1 MKFIKISLLATLL
14 ISTSAIAQQ
23 FAATGMHAG
32 FGVNS
37 VNPMAT
43 FQNVSKY
50 MESEDFKKLG
60 ITAGLYANNVN
71 GADDTTHLIEF
82 YYPDAASYQKAV
94 DMATT
99 SSAVANLLSTAA
111 QNGTQNTYESVYIN
125 VREKI
130 TAADVEKNKV
140 FYVWRVETTDLPRY
154 LREWDKMIEEIEEEG
169 IAGDSYGMKV
179 AFAGAVHG
187 ETLFVWAGYENQQQM
202 IEQLAVFNDSESF
215 ANFNNRTQGFSS
227 IVANEISTQLALW
240 NGALYT
246 E

>member
-1 MKFIKISLLATLL
+1 M
-14 ISTSAIAQQ
+14 
-23 FAATGMHAG
+23 AA
-32 FGVNS
+32 
-37 VNPMAT
+37 
-43 FQNVSKY
+43 
-50 MESEDFKKLG
+50 
-60 ITAGLYANNVN
+60 
-71 GADDTTHLIEF
+71 
-82 YYPDAASYQKAV
+82 
-94 DMATT
+94 T

-111 QNGTQNTYESVYIN
+111 QNGTQNTYESVYMN

-154 LREWDKMIEEIEEEG
+154 LREWDKMIEDIEEEG

>member
-1 MKFIKISLLATLL
+1 MKFVKISLIFSML

-23 FAATGMHAG
+23 FLASGIHAG

-37 VNPMAT
+37 INPVAT

-50 MESEDFKKLG
+50 MQSSDFKKLG

-94 DMATT
+94 DMAAT

-140 FYVWRVETTDLPRY
+140 FYVWRVETSDFPRY

-187 ETLFVWAGYENQQQM
+187 ESLFVWAGYENQQKM
-202 IEQLAVFNDSESF
+202 IEQLAVFNASESF
-215 ANFNNRTQGFSS
+215 ANFNTKTQGYSS
-227 IVANEISTQLALW
+227 IIANEITTQLALW

>member
-1 MKFIKISLLATLL
+1 MKFIKITLLSLLL
-14 ISTSAIAQQ
+14 ISTSAVAQQ
-23 FAATGMHAG
+23 FSATGMHAG

-37 VNPMAT
+37 VNPVAT

-94 DMATT
+94 DMAAT

-154 LREWDKMIEEIEEEG
+154 LREWDKMIEDIEDEG
-169 IAGDSYGMKV
+169 VAGDSYGMKV
-179 AFAGAVHG
+179 AFAGGLHG
-187 ETLFVWAGYENQQQM
+187 ESLFVWAGYENQQQM
-202 IEQLAVFNDSESF
+202 LDQLAVFNSSEGF
-215 ANFNNRTQGFSS
+215 ARFNAKTQSFSS

-240 NGALYT
+240 NGNLYT

>member
-1 MKFIKISLLATLL
+1 M
-14 ISTSAIAQQ
+14 
-23 FAATGMHAG
+23 
-32 FGVNS
+32 
-37 VNPMAT
+37 
-43 FQNVSKY
+43 
-50 MESEDFKKLG
+50 
-60 ITAGLYANNVN
+60 
-71 GADDTTHLIEF
+71 
-82 YYPDAASYQKAV
+82 
-94 DMATT
+94 
-99 SSAVANLLSTAA
+99 ANLLSTAA
-111 QNGTQNTYESVYIN
+111 QNGTQNTYESVYMN

-187 ETLFVWAGYENQQQM
+187 ETLFVWAGYENEQQM

>member
-1 MKFIKISLLATLL
+1 MKFVKISLIFSML

-23 FAATGMHAG
+23 FLASGIHAS

-37 VNPMAT
+37 INPVAT

-50 MESEDFKKLG
+50 MQSSDFKKLG

>member
-1 MKFIKISLLATLL
+1 MYGAWKLL
-14 ISTSAIAQQ
+14 I
-23 FAATGMHAG
+23 
-32 FGVNS
+32 
-37 VNPMAT
+37 
-43 FQNVSKY
+43 
-50 MESEDFKKLG
+50 
-60 ITAGLYANNVN
+60 
-71 GADDTTHLIEF
+71 
-82 YYPDAASYQKAV
+82 
-94 DMATT
+94 
-99 SSAVANLLSTAA
+99 
-111 QNGTQNTYESVYIN
+111 
-125 VREKI
+125 
-130 TAADVEKNKV
+130 
-140 FYVWRVETTDLPRY
+140 PRY
-154 LREWDKMIEEIEEEG
+154 LREWDKMIEDIEEEG

>member
-1 MKFIKISLLATLL
+1 M
-14 ISTSAIAQQ
+14 
-23 FAATGMHAG
+23 
-32 FGVNS
+32 
-37 VNPMAT
+37 T
-43 FQNVSKY
+43 F
-50 MESEDFKKLG
+50 
-60 ITAGLYANNVN
+60 
-71 GADDTTHLIEF
+71 EF
-82 YYPDAASYQKAV
+82 
-94 DMATT
+94 
-99 SSAVANLLSTAA
+99 
-111 QNGTQNTYESVYIN
+111 
-125 VREKI
+125 
-130 TAADVEKNKV
+130 DVEKKNEVIIPKRRQEPKIV
-140 FYVWRVETTDLPRY
+140 FDL
-154 LREWDKMIEEIEEEG
+154 IEEIEEEG

>member
-1 MKFIKISLLATLL
+1 MKFIKISILSALL

-37 VNPMAT
+37 VNPIAT

-60 ITAGLYANNVN
+60 ITAGLYTNNVN
-71 GADDTTHLIEF
+71 GTDDTTHLIEF

-94 DMATT
+94 DMAAT
-99 SSAVANLLSTAA
+99 SSAVADLLSTAA
-111 QNGTQNTYESVYIN
+111 ENGTQNTYESVYIN

>member
-1 MKFIKISLLATLL
+1 MKFVKITLLSLLL
-14 ISTSAIAQQ
+14 ISTSAVAQQ
-23 FAATGMHAG
+23 FSATGMHAG

-37 VNPMAT
+37 VNPVAT

-94 DMATT
+94 DMAAT

-154 LREWDKMIEEIEEEG
+154 LREWDKMIEDIEDEG
-169 IAGDSYGMKV
+169 VAGDSYGMKV
-179 AFAGAVHG
+179 AFAGGLHG
-187 ETLFVWAGYENQQQM
+187 ESLFVWAGYENQQQM
-202 IEQLAVFNDSESF
+202 LDQLAVFNSSEGF
-215 ANFNNRTQGFSS
+215 ARFNAKTQSFSS

-240 NGALYT
+240 NGNLYT

>member
-1 MKFIKISLLATLL
+1 M
-14 ISTSAIAQQ
+14 
-23 FAATGMHAG
+23 AA
-32 FGVNS
+32 
-37 VNPMAT
+37 
-43 FQNVSKY
+43 
-50 MESEDFKKLG
+50 
-60 ITAGLYANNVN
+60 
-71 GADDTTHLIEF
+71 
-82 YYPDAASYQKAV
+82 
-94 DMATT
+94 T

-140 FYVWRVETTDLPRY
+140 FYVWRVETSDLPRY

-187 ETLFVWAGYENQQQM
+187 ESLFVWAGYENQQQM
-202 IEQLAVFNDSESF
+202 IEQLAVFNASESF

-240 NGALYT
+240 TGALYT

>member
-1 MKFIKISLLATLL
+1 MKFIKITLLSLLL
-14 ISTSAIAQQ
+14 ISTSAVAQQ

-37 VNPMAT
+37 VNPVAT

-50 MESEDFKKLG
+50 MESADFKKLG

-82 YYPDAASYQKAV
+82 YYPDAAAYQKAV
-94 DMATT
+94 DLAAT
-99 SSAVANLLSTAA
+99 SPAVADLLTTAA
-111 QNGTQNTYESVYIN
+111 QNGTQNTSESVYIN

-154 LREWDKMIEEIEEEG
+154 LREWDKMIEDIEDEG
-169 IAGDSYGMKV
+169 VAGDSYGMKV
-179 AFAGAVHG
+179 AFAGGLHG
-187 ETLFVWAGYENQQQM
+187 ESLFVWAGYENQQQM
-202 IEQLAVFNDSESF
+202 LDQLAVFNSSEGF
-215 ANFNNRTQGFSS
+215 ARFNAKTQSFSS

-240 NGALYT
+240 NGNLYT

>member
-1 MKFIKISLLATLL
+1 MKFIKITLLSLLL
-14 ISTSAIAQQ
+14 ISTSAVAQQ
-23 FAATGMHAG
+23 FSATGMHAG

-37 VNPMAT
+37 VNPVAT

-71 GADDTTHLIEF
+71 GTDDTTHLIEF

-94 DMATT
+94 DMAAT

-154 LREWDKMIEEIEEEG
+154 LREWDKMIEDIEDEG
-169 IAGDSYGMKV
+169 VAGDSYGMKV
-179 AFAGAVHG
+179 AFAGGLHG
-187 ETLFVWAGYENQQQM
+187 ESLFVWAGYENQQQM
-202 IEQLAVFNDSESF
+202 LDQLAVFNSSEGF
-215 ANFNNRTQGFSS
+215 ARFNAKTQSFSS

-240 NGALYT
+240 NGNLYT

>member
-1 MKFIKISLLATLL
+1 MKFIKITLLSLLL
-14 ISTSAIAQQ
+14 ISTSAVAQQ

-37 VNPMAT
+37 VNPVAT

-50 MESEDFKKLG
+50 MESADFKKLG

-71 GADDTTHLIEF
+71 GADDTTHSIEF
-82 YYPDAASYQKAV
+82 YYPDASAYQKAV
-94 DMATT
+94 DLAAT
-99 SSAVANLLSTAA
+99 SPAVADLLTTAA
-111 QNGTQNTYESVYIN
+111 QNGTQNTSESVYIN

-154 LREWDKMIEEIEEEG
+154 LREWDKMIEDIEDEG
-169 IAGDSYGMKV
+169 VAGDSYGMKV
-179 AFAGAVHG
+179 AFAGGLHG
-187 ETLFVWAGYENQQQM
+187 ESLFVWAGYENQQQM
-202 IEQLAVFNDSESF
+202 LDQLAVFNSSEGF
-215 ANFNNRTQGFSS
+215 ARFNAKTQSFSS

-240 NGALYT
+240 NGNLYT

>member
-1 MKFIKISLLATLL
+1 
-14 ISTSAIAQQ
+14 
-23 FAATGMHAG
+23 
-32 FGVNS
+32 
-37 VNPMAT
+37 
-43 FQNVSKY
+43 
-50 MESEDFKKLG
+50 
-60 ITAGLYANNVN
+60 
-71 GADDTTHLIEF
+71 
-82 YYPDAASYQKAV
+82 
-94 DMATT
+94 MATT
-99 SSAVANLLSTAA
+99 SSAVADLLSTAA

-140 FYVWRVETTDLPRY
+140 FYVWRVETSDLPRY

>member
-1 MKFIKISLLATLL
+1 
-14 ISTSAIAQQ
+14 
-23 FAATGMHAG
+23 
-32 FGVNS
+32 
-37 VNPMAT
+37 
-43 FQNVSKY
+43 
-50 MESEDFKKLG
+50 
-60 ITAGLYANNVN
+60 
-71 GADDTTHLIEF
+71 
-82 YYPDAASYQKAV
+82 
-94 DMATT
+94 MATT

-140 FYVWRVETTDLPRY
+140 FYVWRVETSDLPRY

>member
-1 MKFIKISLLATLL
+1 MKLIKKTLITFFFL
-14 ISTSAIAQQ
+14 SSSIFAQQ
-23 FAATGMHAG
+23 FVATGMHAG

-37 VNPMAT
+37 VNPVAT

-50 MESEDFKKLG
+50 MESTDFKKLG

-82 YYPDAASYQKAV
+82 YYPDAASYQKAI
-94 DMATT
+94 DMAAT

-111 QNGTQNTYESVYIN
+111 QNGTQNTHESVYIN

-140 FYVWRVETTDLPRY
+140 FYVWRVETTDFPRY

-169 IAGDSYGMKV
+169 VAGDSYGMKV
-179 AFAGAVHG
+179 AFAGAIHG
-187 ETLFVWAGYENQQQM
+187 ESLFVWAGYEDQQKM
-202 IEQLAVFNDSESF
+202 IEQLASFNASEGF
-215 ANFNNRTQGFSS
+215 ARFNARTQGFSK
-227 IVANEISTQLALW
+227 IVRNEISTQLALW

>member
-1 MKFIKISLLATLL
+1 
-14 ISTSAIAQQ
+14 
-23 FAATGMHAG
+23 MHAG

-37 VNPMAT
+37 VNPVAT

-94 DMATT
+94 DMAAT

-154 LREWDKMIEEIEEEG
+154 LREWDKMIEDIEDEG
-169 IAGDSYGMKV
+169 VAGDSYGMKV
-179 AFAGAVHG
+179 AFAGGLHG
-187 ETLFVWAGYENQQQM
+187 ESLFVWAGYENQQQM
-202 IEQLAVFNDSESF
+202 LDQLAVFNSSEGF
-215 ANFNNRTQGFSS
+215 ARFNAKTQSFSS

-240 NGALYT
+240 NGNLYT